1 MRRSGKQ
8 NTYQAKLQGKFDNR
22 MTKYLSK
29 ENLKH
34 NDEIIRINEERKKKI
49 VPLGLY
55 FFIKL

>member
-49 VPLGLY
+49 ER
-55 FFIKL
+55 